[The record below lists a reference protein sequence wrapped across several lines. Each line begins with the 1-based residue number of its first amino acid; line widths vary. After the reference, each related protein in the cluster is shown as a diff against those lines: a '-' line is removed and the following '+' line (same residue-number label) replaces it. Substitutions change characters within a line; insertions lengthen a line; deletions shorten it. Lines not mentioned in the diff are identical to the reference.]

1 VTEPDVSREMGRHT
15 TKTLKRRYDLRGD
28 MSADRSVLRQAIERG
43 ERDGGAIEFKERLT
57 REVHLADGR
66 KESLAAQL
74 RHRVLSGDGE
84 ATYVVGV
91 TDDGGIAGIPPERFS
106 ETMDVLSLLAEEAD
120 AHIHDVETWGV
131 TADETADDRRS
142 VEAAGD
148 PGAVHRDDGDDRGL
162 VGIATIREGSVLETD
177 DAHVVVGTAGH
188 VDHGKSTLV
197 GSLVTGQAD
206 DGQGGT
212 RGFLDVQPHEIERG
226 LSADLS
232 YAVYGFDDGDPVRMD
247 NPHRKQDRARIVEE
261 ADRLVSFVDTVGHEP
276 WLRTTI
282 RGLVGQRIDYGLL
295 VVAADDGPTRTTREH
310 LGILL
315 ATELPT
321 IVAVTK
327 TDLVSE
333 ERIEEVS
340 REIESLLRD
349 VDRTPLSVE
358 RHGVATALDEIGES
372 VVPIVRTSAVSGD
385 GLGNLDTLF
394 ASLPK
399 RSTPDREE
407 FRMYVDRSYDVK
419 GVGAVASG
427 TVNSGAVET
436 GDELL
441 VGPMADGSFREVE
454 VRSIEMHYHR
464 VDRATAG
471 RIVGI
476 ALKGIPESSLERGM
490 VLLPRTADPEPVRE
504 FEAEVVVLNHPTRI
518 QSGYEPVVHLETASE
533 AAEFTPEDG
542 RLLPGDT
549 GRTRVRFKFRPYLV
563 EEGQRFVFREGSSK
577 GVGTVTG
584 VGAGSEPAPADD

>member
-1 VTEPDVSREMGRHT
+1 
-15 TKTLKRRYDLRGD
+15 
-28 MSADRSVLRQAIERG
+28 MSADRSALRRALERG

-57 REVHLADGR
+57 RELHLSDGR
-66 KESLAAQL
+66 MESLVAQL

-91 TDDGGIAGIPPERFS
+91 TDDGGLAGIAPEAFS

-120 AHIHDVETWGV
+120 AHIADVETWSAG
-131 TADETADDRRS
+131 ADGEGD
-142 VEAAGD
+142 AA
-148 PGAVHRDDGDDRGL
+148 GL
-162 VGIATIREGSVLETD
+162 VGLATVREGATFAAD
-177 DAHVVVGTAGH
+177 DDHLVIGTAGH

-212 RGFLDVQPHEIERG
+212 RGFLDVQPHEVERG

-232 YAVYGFDDGDPVRMD
+232 YAVYGFAEDAGDPVRMD
-247 NPHRKQDRARIVEE
+247 NPHRKSDRARIVEE

-282 RGLVGQRIDYGLL
+282 RGLVGQKLDYGLL
-295 VVAADDGPTRTTREH
+295 VVAADDGPTATTREH

-321 IVAVTK
+321 IVAITK
-327 TDLVSE
+327 TDVVTDDRLAAV
-333 ERIEEVS
+333 EREV
-340 REIESLLRD
+340 ESTLRD
-349 VDRTPLSVE
+349 VGETPLPVD
-358 RHGVATALDEIGES
+358 RYGVDTAVAEVGDG
-372 VVPIVRTSAVSGD
+372 VVPVLRTSAVERTG
-385 GLGNLDTLF
+385 LDTLDRLF
-394 ASLPK
+394 ETLPK
-399 RSTPDREE
+399 RATPEREA
-407 FRMYVDRSYDVK
+407 FRMYVDRSYKVT

-427 TVNSGAVET
+427 TVNSGVVEA

-441 VGPMADGSFREVE
+441 LGPMADGSFREVE

-476 ALKGIPESSLERGM
+476 ALKGVDEEDVERGM
-490 VLLPRTADPEPVRE
+490 ALVPRDADPTPVRS
-504 FEAEVVVLNHPTRI
+504 FDAEVMVLNHPTRI
-518 QSGYEPVVHLETASE
+518 QPGYEPVVHLETLSE
-533 AAEFTPEDG
+533 AAVFTPAEG

-563 EEGQRFVFREGSSK
+563 EAGQRFVFREGSSK
-577 GVGTVTG
+577 GVGTVRDVEST
-584 VGAGSEPAPADD
+584 E